1 LTIKKTVVKE
11 TLFQFGMIIDEIFP
25 MISISPF
32 VYLVIKEA
40 WWLNNIEHVI
50 LEESMELL
58 IHVTTK
64 LCDTLLD
71 KKVLIEIF

>member
-1 LTIKKTVVKE
+1 
-11 TLFQFGMIIDEIFP
+11 MIIDEIFP

-64 LCDTLLD
+64 VCDTLLD